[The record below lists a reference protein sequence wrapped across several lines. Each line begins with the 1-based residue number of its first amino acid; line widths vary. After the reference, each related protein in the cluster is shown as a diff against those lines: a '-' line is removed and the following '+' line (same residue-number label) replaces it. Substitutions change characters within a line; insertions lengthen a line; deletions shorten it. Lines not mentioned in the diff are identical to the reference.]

1 MEERERLKSG
11 KGWEKMA
18 GTEAG
23 TTKVE
28 ERAFYFLIPA
38 NLTTAVSHGAAGR
51 CQIPFADAEIWC

>member
-1 MEERERLKSG
+1 
-11 KGWEKMA
+11 MA

-38 NLTTAVSHGAAGR
+38 NLTTAVSHGAPGR